1 MRRLGSCS
9 FVALTPRVSGRVIED
24 RRFGIYDARR
34 YRLPDGTCCM
44 SNACDATSSPHA
56 DASVD
61 DPEAD
66 GEEDLDAQ
74 GAVVVKS
81 YRDSATFKRRHGLA
95 LTEDGEDAQ
104 EEEGMAAAA
113 GARKRPRLSD
123 VEAQEATRFKGP
135 PASAP
140 GPGPKSRSGRAKP
153 ATQKAAVAAMPEAAA
168 PAPALKQKKSGT
180 RPTKA
185 AREAAAAAAA
195 AAGAAGAAGG
205 GDAAPGE
212 ARPEDGIIWRLQF
225 KRGWGRT
232 ATRTALHSTA
242 AGGSAP
248 LAPPAAGL
256 RRELAERHAGRA
268 HPTRSGALAH
278 AGGGSGGGGH
288 DGMLHDVMPRHA
300 DAGDDSDAGG
310 AGDDALLTVPW
321 HIGAE

>member
-1 MRRLGSCS
+1 MGGS
-9 FVALTPRVSGRVIED
+9 F
-24 RRFGIYDARR
+24 
-34 YRLPDGTCCM
+34 
-44 SNACDATSSPHA
+44 TSHA
-56 DASVD
+56 DTFID
-61 DPEAD
+61 DPDAE

-95 LTEDGEDAQ
+95 LTEDGAHDAQ
-104 EEEGMAAAA
+104 DEEGMVAAA

-123 VEAQEATRFKGP
+123 VAEAQEATRSKGAP
-135 PASAP
+135 TSAP
-140 GPGPKSRSGRAKP
+140 GPAPKSRSGRSKP
-153 ATQKAAVAAMPEAAA
+153 AAQKAAVSAMPEAAA
-168 PAPALKQKKSGT
+168 AAPAPKKKKSGT

-195 AAGAAGAAGG
+195 ASGAAGAAGG
-205 GDAAPGE
+205 GDAGPGE
-212 ARPEDGIIWRLQF
+212 ARLEDGVIWRLQF

-242 AGGSAP
+242 AGGSVP
-248 LAPPAAGL
+248 LVQPAAGL

-268 HPTRSGALAH
+268 HPTRGGALAH
-278 AGGGSGGGGH
+278 AGGGAGWGGH
-288 DGMLHDVMPRHA
+288 DAMLPEVMPRGA

>member
-1 MRRLGSCS
+1 MRVRRTHAACL
-9 FVALTPRVSGRVIED
+9 GRVIED

-34 YRLPDGTCCM
+34 YRLPDGACCVPG
-44 SNACDATSSPHA
+44 ACDAPCLPHA
-56 DASVD
+56 GAFVD
-61 DPEAD
+61 DPDAE

-95 LTEDGEDAQ
+95 LTEDGDDAQ
-104 EEEGMAAAA
+104 EEEEAMVAAA
-113 GARKRPRLSD
+113 GTRKRPRLSD
-123 VEAQEATRFKGP
+123 VAEAQEATRFKGV

-140 GPGPKSRSGRAKP
+140 GPAPKSRPGRAKP
-153 ATQKAAVAAMPEAAA
+153 AAQKTAVAAMPEAAA
-168 PAPALKQKKSGT
+168 AAPAPKKKKSGT

-195 AAGAAGAAGG
+195 GAAGAAGG
-205 GDAAPGE
+205 GDGGPGE
-212 ARPEDGIIWRLQF
+212 ARPEDGVIWRLQF

-256 RRELAERHAGRA
+256 RRELAERHAGRV
-268 HPTRSGALAH
+268 HPTRGGSLAH
-278 AGGGSGGGGH
+278 AGGGSGWGGH
-288 DGMLHDVMPRHA
+288 DAMLHDVMARDA